1 MTAFMLLKAS
11 HAALCLPCCTLVP
24 MLRSPLLAALPLPCC
39 RGGVRTPEG
48 YLSPAVFQ
56 PLPRHLLST
65 LGGGGGGGL
74 GGASGPGL
82 AASLPTTAAELGAVG
97 GQHSSYFKLLHRCG
111 AGASGFGK
119 GFLGVDG
126 TDMGWGGG
134 AGVVGNTEA
143 QQLLQAVAQV
153 QVWSGRGCGT

>member
-1 MTAFMLLKAS
+1 VCM
-11 HAALCLPCCTLVP
+11 HD
-24 MLRSPLLAALPLPCC
+24 R

-48 YLSPAVFQ
+48 YLSPAVFH

-65 LGGGGGGGL
+65 LGGGGGGTFGGGG

-111 AGASGFGK
+111 VRVK
-119 GFLGVDG
+119 GVRVRFQTL
-126 TDMGWGGG
+126 
-134 AGVVGNTEA
+134 
-143 QQLLQAVAQV
+143 
-153 QVWSGRGCGT
+153 QVWGQWAGSTAAT